1 MTIEKR
7 DEQII
12 FGFDGCEYEL
22 RSHPYEPC
30 LYICQNGE
38 IVKVLHNA
46 FDAYDLPEIF
56 ASGETVRSIDGKD
69 INEETFCRVLI
80 AARNDRRYE
89 MDWTFAAR
97 LAASGTR

>member
-7 DEQII
+7 DKQII
-12 FGFDGCEYEL
+12 FAFDGGTYEL

-56 ASGETVRSIDGKD
+56 AAGGTVRSIDGKD
-69 INEETFCRVLI
+69 INEEAFCRVLI
-80 AARNDRRYE
+80 AALNDRRYE

-97 LAASGTR
+97 LVR